1 MPIRKIGIKIIFTS
15 NGRIRNV
22 CLNLKYRERT
32 DLHNDSQG
40 FHAVDQ
46 RTGSGYSGLVHRELA
61 AGGSYYQA
69 VANRLDIA
77 RGQRAFNPDRPE
89 TPRIYAPA
97 TGNGGL
103 DADRQCIRPF
113 GNLQRTVPGRN
124 ALFVFHANAAV
135 LLHAGCVD
143 CLD

>member
-1 MPIRKIGIKIIFTS
+1 MNYAQITILVNNREFRDIFLYLDS
-15 NGRIRNV
+15 RANR
-22 CLNLKYRERT
+22 
-32 DLHNDSQG
+32 LHDGFQG
-40 FHAVDQ
+40 FHAADK
-46 RTGSGYSGLVHRELA
+46 RTAPCYSGLVHHELA
-61 AGGSYYQA
+61 TGSSNYQT

-77 RGQRAFNPDRPE
+77 RSQRAFNSDRPE

-103 DADRQCIRPF
+103 DADRQRIRPF

-135 LLHAGCVD
+135 LLHAGCLD